1 MMKVIFFDIDGVLNY
16 CGTASID
23 DRCLSELKRIVAETG
38 ANTVISSSWKE
49 AFTKYDVYSDRD
61 RDMVTRL
68 LKDPELNCLGW
79 TPDIDEENREN
90 EIEDWLLDYEEGEI
104 ESFVIIDDLD
114 YNFNEKFPGHFVKTA
129 GYWGQGLTSVHA
141 DNAIRILGKA

>member
-1 MMKVIFFDIDGVLNY
+1 MKVVFFDIDGVLNY
-16 CGTASID
+16 CGTPSID
-23 DRCLSELKRIVAETG
+23 EECLSELKRIVAETG
-38 ANTVISSSWKE
+38 AYSVISSSWKE
-49 AFTKYDVYSDRD
+49 AFTKYDIYSDRD
-61 RDMVTRL
+61 RDMILRL
-68 LKDPELNCLGW
+68 KNDVELRCLGW

-141 DNAIRILGKA
+141 DNAIRILGKT